1 MSGAEHCPGCILS
14 RSLSGGRVDDLGLL
28 GDDTLIGPPRGG
40 CVRIVL
46 LSVSCLP
53 AVARGRQMM
62 MIFID
67 IRCLIPCDYENVDLH
82 VRLMSSLIP
91 VLRPWDVLRAGS
103 PSWWA
108 DFSVC
113 AARFMAPRERGRI
126 KTPVAA
132 AVSAAGGT
140 WMGPHASTGTVV
152 SCPQLLWRVRLHGF
166 PRMMTT

>member
-1 MSGAEHCPGCILS
+1 
-14 RSLSGGRVDDLGLL
+14 
-28 GDDTLIGPPRGG
+28 
-40 CVRIVL
+40 
-46 LSVSCLP
+46 
-53 AVARGRQMM
+53 MM

-91 VLRPWDVLRAGS
+91 GLGLCEVLRTGS

-140 WMGPHASTGTVV
+140 WMGPQASTVV
-152 SCPQLLWRVRLHGF
+152 SCPQLCGEYDSQGSLG
-166 PRMMTT
+166 